1 MTNQEKIT
9 IHSEVDIIR
18 ARMAVREFARHC
30 GLGLTEQSCISLAAA
45 SVAHSMG
52 LGRESNSGGVMTID
66 YFENGSRQGVRV
78 NCIKHQVEN
87 GDNDAINHLGNSR
100 FLVDDVEM
108 KMGSPAGIEIAVT
121 KWNASRKG

>member
-1 MTNQEKIT
+1 MNQEQIV
-9 IHSEVDIIR
+9 IRSEVDIIS

-52 LGRESNSGGVMTID
+52 LGRESNSGGVMVIE
-66 YFENGSRQGVRV
+66 YFENGHHQGVRV
-78 NCIKHQVEN
+78 KCIKHEAAE
-87 GDNDAINHLGNSR
+87 GDGDAVNHLGNSR
-100 FLVDDVEM
+100 FLVDDVEL
-108 KMGSPAGIEIAVT
+108 KMGSSEGIEIAVT